1 MGNSWRRRFS
11 ALRRAGRSG
20 PSKHST
26 PGRKGPRSSNFR
38 RVLADSAMNRPF
50 FVPMQRMSRSA
61 MFRAPSELFFGVLQ
75 DGHQGNKA
83 PSAFPL
89 LHRNHENGSA
99 SRNCGHDEKGV
110 AGFQRSFETII
121 AEQQIHIHKKMN
133 VPPNRSDLGA
143 DTSLNGWMI
152 LLKLQQSIA
161 DRRRG
166 HDQLRTS
173 TALRS
178 SRRRNLNWNRS
189 WHSR

>member
-1 MGNSWRRRFS
+1 
-11 ALRRAGRSG
+11 
-20 PSKHST
+20 
-26 PGRKGPRSSNFR
+26 
-38 RVLADSAMNRPF
+38 MNRPF

-61 MFRAPSELFFGVLQ
+61 MFRSPSELVFGVLQ

-178 SRRRNLNWNRS
+178 
-189 WHSR
+189 